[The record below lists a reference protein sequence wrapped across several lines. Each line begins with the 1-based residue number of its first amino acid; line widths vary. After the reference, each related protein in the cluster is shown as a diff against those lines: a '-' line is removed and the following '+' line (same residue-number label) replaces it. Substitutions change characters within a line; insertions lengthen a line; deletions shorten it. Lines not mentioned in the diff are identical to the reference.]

1 MRPTLRLRLTLV
13 YGGLFLLAGMALL
26 GVTYLLFTKQLT
38 DSIGGYMPD
47 EPGMDRQM
55 MIMRRDGTTLTGEA
69 ALDWMRRQQAD
80 LRDAATKSMLTQGSI
95 ALALVGAAAAA
106 SGWLVAGRMLAPLHR
121 VTATARRIAAAPATD
136 RSLQQRIDLHGPAD
150 EVKELADTFDRMVA
164 RLDHAFAGQRRFV
177 ANASHELRT
186 PLTLNRALVELAMH
200 RRTASPDVIQLGE
213 SLLEINARHERLIS
227 GLLLL
232 ARADHEIA
240 DRSPVDLADVVSH
253 VVAQT
258 KDEADDALVDVTE
271 DPGAAPTLGD
281 ALLLE
286 RLVHN
291 LVENAVR
298 HNVPDGWVHV
308 VSRRV
313 ASGGA
318 APAGGASGG
327 GASSGVVELEVSN
340 SGPVV
345 PPYDVP
351 ALFEPFRRLGP
362 ERLVT
367 AKGSGLGL
375 SIVRSV
381 ARAHG
386 GDVQAVPREGGG
398 LIVTVRLPTARG

>member
-1 MRPTLRLRLTLV
+1 MSFRPTLRLRLTLV

-26 GVTYLLFTKQLT
+26 GVTYLLFSKQLS
-38 DSIGGYMPD
+38 DSVGGYLPD
-47 EPGMDRQM
+47 EPGMNRQVM
-55 MIMRRDGTTLTGEA
+55 VLRRDGTTLTGEA
-69 ALDWMRRQQAD
+69 ALEWMRRQQAE
-80 LRDAATKSMLTQGSI
+80 LQDAATTSLLTQGAI
-95 ALALVGAAAAA
+95 ALALVAAAAAA
-106 SGWLVAGRMLAPLHR
+106 SGWVVAGRMLAPLHR

-136 RSLQQRIDLHGPAD
+136 RSLQQRIDLHGPLD
-150 EVKELADTFDRMVA
+150 EVKELADTFDRMVE
-164 RLDHAFAGQRRFV
+164 RLDHAFDGQRRFV

-213 SLLEINARHERLIS
+213 SLLQINARHERLIS

-240 DRSPVDLADVVSH
+240 ERSPVDLADVVTH

-258 KDEADDALVDVTE
+258 KDEADEARVDVTE
-271 DPGAAPTLGD
+271 SADAAPTLGD

-291 LVENAVR
+291 LVENGVR
-298 HNVPDGWVHV
+298 HNVVDGWVHV
-308 VSRRV
+308 ASR
-313 ASGGA
+313 S
-318 APAGGASGG
+318 APGG
-327 GASSGVVELEVSN
+327 GAELEVSN

-375 SIVRSV
+375 SIVLSV

-398 LIVTVRLPTARG
+398 LVVTVRLPRGAG